1 MRPGKLKWWAT
12 VNALSLMI
20 LGASLAAAA
29 EAPATESAQA
39 FKPKFQMRGY
49 RIGDPKPS
57 GVNDDHAGGRT
68 EDWHFGPVELLG
80 GLIRGYDETGLVR
93 VAGFFHLRDF
103 QTMEQHF
110 TATYGTPDSR
120 VEKASRNPAGKLVT
134 NIIIR
139 WEFDEGT
146 LILEKYGP
154 NMNPLSGFRFKNR
167 QAEARE
173 IAKEKQLTETL

>member
-1 MRPGKLKWWAT
+1 MRTGKLKWLAM
-12 VNALSLMI
+12 VSGLALMI
-20 LGASLAAAA
+20 SGASLAAAA
-29 EAPATESAQA
+29 EAPAQERAEGL
-39 FKPKFQMRGY
+39 KPKFQMRGY
-49 RIGDPKPS
+49 GVGDPKPS

-93 VAGFFHLRDF
+93 VTGFFQVRDF
-103 QTMEQHF
+103 QKMEQQF

-120 VEKASRNPAGKLVT
+120 VEKASRNPAGKLIT

-154 NMNPLSGFRFKNR
+154 NLNPLSGFRFKNR
-167 QAEARE
+167 QAEAR
-173 IAKEKQLTETL
+173 